1 MAVLVKDLYNRLAV
15 ATGFPLYTNETDT
28 PDINRFLLEQL
39 SEALL
44 SVIDDCYIC
53 NNVLERTDTITTSK
67 FKDEYGIDG
76 IIKNVQL
83 IQPNSNKTLE
93 YNQLL
98 NTYDEIEHEVLEKDE
113 ETGEPI
119 KMSNTGIP
127 SEYVIRKGYLKLL
140 PMPDQEYTIKLTL
153 STTDLVSTDNDEYR
167 DRIESVDDSILA
179 NNRFCDLVLLKACV
193 LVFTRLQNANAG
205 YYSQLL
211 DARMKT
217 FLEHDI
223 GSTELMRGY
232 NRQAGHYNYR
242 GGLLD

>member
-83 IQPNSNKTLE
+83 IQSSSNKTLK

-140 PMPDQEYTIKLTL
+140 PMPDE
-153 STTDLVSTDNDEYR
+153 
-167 DRIESVDDSILA
+167 
-179 NNRFCDLVLLKACV
+179 
-193 LVFTRLQNANAG
+193 
-205 YYSQLL
+205 
-211 DARMKT
+211 
-217 FLEHDI
+217 
-223 GSTELMRGY
+223 
-232 NRQAGHYNYR
+232 
-242 GGLLD
+242 

>member
-83 IQPNSNKTLE
+83 IQSSSNKTLK

-127 SEYVIRKGYLKLL
+127 SEYVIRKGYLGLL

-153 STTDLVSTDNDEYR
+153 STTDLVSTNNDEYR

-223 GSTELMRGY
+223 GSIELMRGY

>member
-1 MAVLVKDLYNRLAV
+1 MAVLVKDLYNRLAI

-44 SVIDDCYIC
+44 STIDDCYIC
-53 NNVLERTDTITTSK
+53 NNVLERTDTITTTK
-67 FKDEYGIDG
+67 FQDEYGIDG
-76 IIKNVQL
+76 IIKNAQL
-83 IQPNSNKTLE
+83 IKTGANKILN
-93 YNQLL
+93 YNQKI
-98 NTYDEIEHEVLEKDE
+98 NPYEEIEHTVLEEDE
-113 ETGEPI
+113 NGNPI

-127 SEYVIRKGYLKLL
+127 KEYIIRNGYFKLL
-140 PMPDQEYTIKLTL
+140 PMPDDEYTIKLTL
-153 STTDLVSTDNDEYR
+153 STTDLVSTNNDEYR

-179 NNRFCDLVLLKACV
+179 SNRFCDLVLLKACV
-193 LVFTRLQNANAG
+193 LLFIRLQNPNAN
-205 YYSQLL
+205 YYAQLL

-223 GSTELMRGY
+223 ASIEIMRGY
-232 NRQAGHYNYR
+232 DRQAGHYNYR

>member
-1 MAVLVKDLYNRLAV
+1 MAVLVKDLYNRLAI

-44 SVIDDCYIC
+44 STIDGCYIC

-67 FKDEYGIDG
+67 FKDEYGVDG

-83 IQPNSNKTLE
+83 IQKGNNIALK
-93 YNQLL
+93 YNQRI
-98 NTYDEIEHEVLEKDE
+98 NPYDEIEHEVLEEDKDGNP
-113 ETGEPI
+113 TKLKG
-119 KMSNTGIP
+119 TGIP
-127 SEYVIRKGYLKLL
+127 KEYIIRNGYLKLL
-140 PMPDQEYTIKLTL
+140 PMPDDEYTIKLTL
-153 STTDLVSTDNDEYR
+153 STTDLVSTNNDEYR

-179 NNRFCDLVLLKACV
+179 SNRFCDLVLLKACV
-193 LVFTRLQNANAG
+193 LVFTRLQNSNVQ
-205 YYSQLL
+205 YYLQLL
-211 DARMKT
+211 DGRMKT

-223 GSTELMRGY
+223 GSTEIMRGY
-232 NRQAGHYNYR
+232 DRQAGHYNYR